1 MGPLGKGSQV
11 CGRPRSQHW
20 SGGRIS
26 SNPVREAAQLDG
38 CALQVDRTVITSTLE
53 VQYDDNKRSLHWM
66 YTHHLVTKFSEVMYL
81 GLDVWHTWY

>member
-1 MGPLGKGSQV
+1 
-11 CGRPRSQHW
+11 
-20 SGGRIS
+20 
-26 SNPVREAAQLDG
+26 
-38 CALQVDRTVITSTLE
+38 VDRTVITSTLE